1 MKRMID
7 LYSVCMSNIL
17 DVCVCNTLDVCVC
30 VSNTLDV
37 CVCVCLIPLMC
48 VCVSTG
54 FTWDALLKY
63 SDITLELLTD
73 IDQHLFVE
81 KGLRGGVS
89 MVSHRY
95 ARANKPADGR
105 F

>member
-1 MKRMID
+1 M
-7 LYSVCMSNIL
+7 C
-17 DVCVCNTLDVCVC
+17 VCVC
-30 VSNTLDV
+30 V
-37 CVCVCLIPLMC
+37 C

-63 SDITLELLTD
+63 SGVTLELLTD

-95 ARANKPADGR
+95 ARANNPHMEDFNPAEPTTWLQYLDANNLYGWAMSQHLPVSNFR
-105 F
+105 